1 MGYQCLS
8 IAASWLKRK
17 GIWQRRYFM
26 FIMLYKEFLKNFK
39 IDLPRCQ
46 QVWLDL
52 PWYGFCY
59 SLDCAELNQFWRC
72 YKKGCLSWNRR
83 WYTCAITGSITET
96 LFGECVSSIFVLPFT
111 YTNIRKYAVMDLH
124 TFFSTLPRCCT
135 KYQQKCCVI
144 LIPRSV
150 KYLLRGTTYIT
161 QTKRHLIEWSVF
173 YYFLAHNVT
182 WKH

>member
-1 MGYQCLS
+1 MDYQCLS

-26 FIMLYKEFLKNFK
+26 FIMLHKEFPKNFK

-83 WYTCAITGSITET
+83 WYACAITGSITET
-96 LFGECVSSIFVLPFT
+96 LLGECVSSIFVITFYL
-111 YTNIRKYAVMDLH
+111 YKYKKICRNGLTH
-124 TFFSTLPRCCT
+124 FLFSTLPRCST
-135 KYQQKCCVI
+135 KHQQKCCVI
-144 LIPRSV
+144 LVPSSG

-161 QTKRHLIEWSVF
+161 QTKKTPHKMKCLLLF
-173 YYFLAHNVT
+173 YR
-182 WKH
+182 